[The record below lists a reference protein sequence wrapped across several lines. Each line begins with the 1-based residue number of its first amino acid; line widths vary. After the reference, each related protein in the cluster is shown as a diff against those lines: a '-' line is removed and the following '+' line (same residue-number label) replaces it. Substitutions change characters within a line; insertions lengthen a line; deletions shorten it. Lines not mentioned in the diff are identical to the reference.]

1 MGTSKRDFQEGLC
14 RGGLPHLLPPAP
26 HLCAEPLP
34 TSTPTGDSS
43 MPVGV
48 SALSPVGSCSFPLGL
63 GVCRSVCALQDCSFC
78 FPQSCGSPVNKS
90 CWPSRPDSLGI
101 LSPFVGSPGWEAW
114 GGVQNLYNSGRT
126 SLVLL
131 FSSLWVTQPV
141 GMGFDFIVIVPLPS
155 SHWGCFFVFG
165 RGVSFS
171 GGFQCPPVLGCSAAS
186 WSFVLSQKMS
196 TILLLRQLEPDE
208 FGF

>member
-63 GVCRSVCALQDCSFC
+63 GVCRSVSALQDCSFC

-101 LSPFVGSPGWEAW
+101 LSPFVRSPGWEAW
-114 GGVQNLYNSGRT
+114 HGVQNLYNSGRT